1 MKIIDD
7 KKLIPDAQKD
17 TLIRIVKNH
26 PSGKNLFDSINDLT
40 IELST
45 GNSEAI
51 DFDIS
56 TRDATLYIFEQT
68 ATEDDFECTIHHE
81 FFHVADRLSVRF
93 KYSDEKKDLL
103 TEDEKRCVWELWNLY
118 VDTRLNDKGLL
129 KIRRG
134 SSALRIDGKLQIIRH
149 RTIAIKLMESTNF
162 LKQRG
167 VSGAE
172 NIVRKIWERPSSH
185 LSYEDMINIVKNG
198 RKSEQSGEGE
208 LHLNQ

>member
-1 MKIIDD
+1 MKIIDN

-56 TRDATLYIFEQT
+56 TRDATLYVFEQT
-68 ATEDDFECTIHHE
+68 ATEDDFERTIHHE

-93 KYSDEKKDLL
+93 KYSDKKKDLL
-103 TEDEKRCVWELWNLY
+103 TEDEKRCVMELWNLY
-118 VDTRLNDKGLL
+118 IDTRLKDKGLF

-134 SSALRIDGKLQIIRH
+134 SSLLKINGKYQIIRH
-149 RTIAIKLMESTNF
+149 RTIDIRLMESANF
-162 LKQRG
+162 LKTRG

-172 NIVRKIWERPSSH
+172 KIVKEIWGGPNRH
-185 LSYEDMINIVKNG
+185 LSYKDMINIVKNSQ
-198 RKSEQSGEGE
+198 KSEYRGRR
-208 LHLNQ
+208 NRT